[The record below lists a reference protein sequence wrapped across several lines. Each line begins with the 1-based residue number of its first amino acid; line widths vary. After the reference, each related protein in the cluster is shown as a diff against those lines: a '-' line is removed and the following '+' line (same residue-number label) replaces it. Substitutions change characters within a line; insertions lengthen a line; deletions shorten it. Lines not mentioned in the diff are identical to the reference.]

1 MERAPPGEMG
11 GSSVPGEDAASSGA
25 WHRHPDG
32 GSRRHAWVKIARDI
46 RVPNHYHALLELA
59 GEIPE
64 TAAQIEK
71 DLPRTGATFA
81 KQGFQLRP
89 GEPTWRALRNIL
101 TAYAAHDPETGYVQS
116 MNFQAAFLVLAGLD
130 EEDAFW
136 CLVALVTKIVPGY
149 FSEGMAAAKLDQ
161 RVFCRLVHHHLP
173 AVGLHLET
181 IAPDNIV
188 PAIISAQWL
197 LTLFVNVL
205 PAGATMRV
213 WDRVFETETR
223 APLFACALALLQPAA
238 EAILNCDEMGE
249 TVETLQSLGST
260 FERDA
265 KEKEDALI
273 ARLDAYLADA
283 VAPARFLKEV
293 SRERGRRASASDAF
307 LPEAVK
313 RAVPAV
319 TEIDELVEGLRSD
332 LGDVVGASALARRDA
347 EAEAEAEEAERAA
360 AEKAEK
366 AEKGSDYDPDDAD
379 DAAWELTAGPKAVGA
394 EWAEAL
400 LAAGSESSTRK
411 LVAADAA
418 RAGRVFFPESSTPTT
433 PMTPMTP
440 MTSDSERGHGAAP
453 LGIDAL
459 SLASVL
465 SPRVSGRGGLAGT
478 SPEPSPDPRMSSEIR
493 DPRAREDPA
502 AGSFADAFA
511 DAFAATEDHARR
523 VDEAL
528 SAVSDLY
535 PAYARAY
542 ADVARSV
549 ALAPARAF
557 AEAFPGAMAKRAA
570 FERRLDALREM
581 SLSLATRHATEAA
594 AAGDEDA
601 GLAWRP
607 GERTGASE
615 GGLSPGGPAWTAW
628 ADSVFERVVRRADEA
643 LDFLRGV
650 ARALDRVAW
659 ETSTGGKHVREGTPG
674 VSFSSVNAYAS
685 EETAHDTHEDP
696 EKDPEKD
703 PAEDP
708 AEDPSEDPAEDP
720 DGSGIAP
727 GLASRV
733 AACADAHAERVASAS
748 RACASAASR
757 VSADAARDAPL
768 LAANRARVT
777 EDLRREARG
786 AAAAIATW
794 SAAAE
799 ARRRRKTKAA
809 LDAMRDAAD
818 AAAAAFEN
826 GGTAEDAPGSEAS
839 EASKHETPIPPI
851 SVSDVVAHDP
861 ASLAASFA
869 LEDARL
875 ERASRSLGAAA
886 TTVSRRQNA
895 VARERAAAE
904 AVRLHAEAQALQATR
919 RASRLERVADACARS
934 LEKRSDPC
942 LSRSLLPALET
953 AVAALGKASASF
965 FREAAERDF
974 LPWLDEA
981 AANAALAY
989 VAAVDAAA
997 QKLDERVDLQAARVA
1012 ESAAKERRKGEDQ
1025 TILGGLL
1032 EDAADF
1038 IAPHGAR
1045 QSFVDADADAD
1056 TSAAKEVFSLQKERE
1071 PSGAAGVAQGPATQF
1086 PLLRDR
1092 SAKAFASLAFG
1103 VETGVAKLSGAFQG
1117 SAVGGAFAKT
1127 FGGRKEKEE
1136 KEEKERGDGG
1146 SENES
1151 NASFSPPSARAR
1163 AEGTAASS
1171 RTSPSAVGSPRSD
1184 TTAAVPSSASPRGP
1198 PRESRALREARD
1210 DLRRLETRR
1219 DELLEKKR
1227 RLRALLVPEAPRVPE
1242 KAAT

>member
-1 MERAPPGEMG
+1 VERAPPGEMG

-213 WDRVFETETR
+213 WDRVFESETR

-265 KEKEDALI
+265 KENEDALI

-293 SRERGRRASASDAF
+293 SRERGRRTSASDAF

-332 LGDVVGASALARRDA
+332 LSDVVDARALARRDA
-347 EAEAEAEEAERAA
+347 EAEADAEEAERAA

-366 AEKGSDYDPDDAD
+366 AEKGSEKGSDYDPDDAED
-379 DAAWELTAGPKAVGA
+379 TAWELTPGPKAVGA

-418 RAGRVFFPESSTPTT
+418 RAGRVFFPESFS
-433 PMTPMTP
+433 PMTPMIP
-440 MTSDSERGHGAAP
+440 MPSDSE
-453 LGIDAL
+453 
-459 SLASVL
+459 
-465 SPRVSGRGGLAGT
+465 
-478 SPEPSPDPRMSSEIR
+478 
-493 DPRAREDPA
+493 RAREDPT

-511 DAFAATEDHARR
+511 DAFAATEDRARR

-542 ADVARSV
+542 SDVARSV

-581 SLSLATRHATEAA
+581 SLSLATQHATEAA

-601 GLAWRP
+601 GSARREISQQK
-607 GERTGASE
+607 GSGASE
-615 GGLSPGGPAWTAW
+615 GGLPPGGPAWTAW

-643 LDFLRGV
+643 LDLLRGV
-650 ARALDRVAW
+650 ARALDRVAR
-659 ETSTGGKHVREGTPG
+659 ETSTGGRRAREGTP
-674 VSFSSVNAYAS
+674 
-685 EETAHDTHEDP
+685 DP
-696 EKDPEKD
+696 E
-703 PAEDP
+703 EDP
-708 AEDPSEDPAEDP
+708 AEDAEEDPAEEDP
-720 DGSGIAP
+720 AEEDAEDGSIGIAP

-757 VSADAARDAPL
+757 VAADAARDAPL
-768 LAANRARVT
+768 LAANRARVA

-818 AAAAAFEN
+818 AAAAAFDEN
-826 GGTAEDAPGSEAS
+826 GGTAEDQLAEASLRKNENEAS
-839 EASKHETPIPPI
+839 EASKLRLAPNT
-851 SVSDVVAHDP
+851 SSNVVAHDP

-895 VARERAAAE
+895 VARERASAE
-904 AVRLHAEAQALQATR
+904 AVRTHAEAQALQATR
-919 RASRLERVADACARS
+919 RASRLERVADACERS
-934 LEKRSDPC
+934 LEKRSDPS
-942 LSRSLLPALET
+942 LVRSLLPALET

-965 FREAAERDF
+965 FREATERDF
-974 LPWLDEA
+974 LPWLDQA
-981 AANAALAY
+981 AAAAALAY
-989 VAAVDAAA
+989 VTAVDAAA
-997 QKLDERVDLQAARVA
+997 QRLDERVDLQAARVA
-1012 ESAAKERRKGEDQ
+1012 ERAAKERRKGEDQ

-1038 IAPHGAR
+1038 IAPHGAMR
-1045 QSFVDADADAD
+1045 RSFVDADADAD
-1056 TSAAKEVFSLQKERE
+1056 VGARSSRSEAERE
-1071 PSGAAGVAQGPATQF
+1071 PSGAAGVAGTGSPATQF

-1136 KEEKERGDGG
+1136 KERGDGG
-1146 SENES
+1146 WEQNET
-1151 NASFSPPSARAR
+1151 NAEASFSPPSARA
-1163 AEGTAASS
+1163 EGTAAVVSS
-1171 RTSPSAVGSPRSD
+1171 RASPSAVGSPRSD

-1219 DELLEKKR
+1219 DELLEKKK
-1227 RLRALLVPEAPRVPE
+1227 RLRAFLSPARES
-1242 KAAT
+1242 ATAQRTR

>member
-453 LGIDAL
+453 FGIDAL

-535 PAYARAY
+535 PAYARA

-581 SLSLATRHATEAA
+581 SLSLATRHATEAT

-733 AACADAHAERVASAS
+733 AACADAHALSAWRRRLGRARLRRPARGRRARRASAGGEP
-748 RACASAASR
+748 R
-757 VSADAARDAPL
+757 ARDGGSAP
-768 LAANRARVT
+768 
-777 EDLRREARG
+777 RG
-786 AAAAIATW
+786 ARRGGGDRDR

-799 ARRRRKTKAA
+799 ARRRRRPSRARRV
-809 LDAMRDAAD
+809 RDARTRRRRLTA
-818 AAAAAFEN
+818 N
-826 GGTAEDAPGSEAS
+826 GGSARFGSVGSVETRNADTADIGIGCRRARPG
-839 EASKHETPIPPI
+839 
-851 SVSDVVAHDP
+851 VAGGFVR
-861 ASLAASFA
+861 AGGRAAGTRVSLARCRRDDG
-869 LEDARL
+869 EPRQTPW
-875 ERASRSLGAAA
+875 RANG
-886 TTVSRRQNA
+886 
-895 VARERAAAE
+895 AAAE

-1103 VETGVAKLSGAFQG
+1103 VETGVAKLSGAVPG
-1117 SAVGGAFAKT
+1117 ERG
-1127 FGGRKEKEE
+1127 GGRVREDV
-1136 KEEKERGDGG
+1136 RG
-1146 SENES
+1146 
-1151 NASFSPPSARAR
+1151 
-1163 AEGTAASS
+1163 
-1171 RTSPSAVGSPRSD
+1171 
-1184 TTAAVPSSASPRGP
+1184 
-1198 PRESRALREARD
+1198 
-1210 DLRRLETRR
+1210 
-1219 DELLEKKR
+1219 
-1227 RLRALLVPEAPRVPE
+1227 
-1242 KAAT
+1242 